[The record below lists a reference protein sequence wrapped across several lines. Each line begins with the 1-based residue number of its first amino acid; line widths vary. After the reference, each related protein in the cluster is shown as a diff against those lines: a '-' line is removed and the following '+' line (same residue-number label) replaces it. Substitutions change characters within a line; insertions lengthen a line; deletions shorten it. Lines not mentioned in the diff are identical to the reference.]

1 MNLND
6 LLTTLEV
13 YAHLRDLPQY
23 ADLRI
28 AIEKQLKEAN
38 EAARPPTPISIP
50 AKAEGDEKPNRRIA

>member
-1 MNLND
+1 MNLNE

-23 ADLRI
+23 AELRI
-28 AIEKQLKEAN
+28 VIEKQLKETN
-38 EAARPPTPISIP
+38 EATRPPPPISIP